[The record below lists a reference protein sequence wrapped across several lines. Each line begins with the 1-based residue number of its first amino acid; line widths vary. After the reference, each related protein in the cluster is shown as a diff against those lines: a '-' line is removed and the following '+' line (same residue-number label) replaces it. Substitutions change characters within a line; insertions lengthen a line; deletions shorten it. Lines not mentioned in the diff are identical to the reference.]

1 MFKYAFV
8 VTGSIGSGKST
19 FLKLIK
25 DRGYSVIDA
34 DLIAHKQLEI
44 TKNDIVAEFGEQIL
58 TNKKIDRKKIGEIVF
73 NDDLKLKK
81 LEAILHPRIRAE
93 IVNQSKILEAI
104 KKPYF
109 VDIPLFFERI
119 KNYNKF
125 NQIIVVYAPKEI
137 LILRVMNRNKLKY
150 EVAKSR
156 VELQTDIEKKK
167 NLANFVVDNSKDLKH
182 LKKQIDK
189 ILAIINLN
197 INSINLE

>member
-25 DRGYSVIDA
+25 DRGYGVIDA

-44 TKNDIVAEFGEQIL
+44 IKNDIVAEFGEQIL

-167 NLANFVVDNSKDLKH
+167 NLANFVVDNSRDLKH

>member
-25 DRGYSVIDA
+25 DRGYGVIDA
-34 DLIAHKQLEI
+34 DLIVHKQLEI

-58 TNKKIDRKKIGEIVF
+58 TNKKIDRKKLGEIVF

-109 VDIPLFFERI
+109 IDIPLFFERI

>member
-25 DRGYSVIDA
+25 DRGYGVIDA

-44 TKNDIVAEFGEQIL
+44 IKNDIVAEFGEQIL

-104 KKPYF
+104 KKPYLSIF
-109 VDIPLFFERI
+109 HYF
-119 KNYNKF
+119 
-125 NQIIVVYAPKEI
+125 
-137 LILRVMNRNKLKY
+137 LRELKI
-150 EVAKSR
+150 
-156 VELQTDIEKKK
+156 T
-167 NLANFVVDNSKDLKH
+167 
-182 LKKQIDK
+182 
-189 ILAIINLN
+189 INL
-197 INSINLE
+197 IKLS